1 MNINNITEAKLNS
14 VIKKQVQETISEYI
28 NNHFLFEMAYR
39 RGVFKEKINCLL
51 DQIIQNWCL
60 VHYCTLV
67 NREQLKKKNIGKKMN
82 SKHI

>member
-28 NNHFLFEMAYR
+28 NSHFLFEMAYR

-60 VHYCTLV
+60 VHYCVIV
-67 NREQLKKKNIGKKMN
+67 NRE
-82 SKHI
+82 H